1 MSRPTEPRH
10 PSLYTKR
17 VWIAA
22 LVAASTLL
30 LLTLLFLGR
39 EILLLIFAGLLMA
52 LLISLPTDWLLR
64 HTFLSRRW
72 SLVVVI
78 GGLIMLLGAFM
89 ANFATNALQQFHQM
103 SQVLPQ
109 SVSHLEQQLRGWPF
123 GDRLV
128 SHLEQNGSAGDVFS
142 SWLTRVETLLSSTFG
157 ALINTVVVIF
167 IGLYV
172 AIEPDTY
179 RNGLLSLVPPQRR
192 QGSRVLMKEV
202 RSKLSWWLIGQ
213 LVSMAVVGL
222 LTGIGLWL
230 LGIPLAL
237 SLGLLAALMEF
248 IPNFGPLLAA
258 GAALLVAFSQD
269 PQALWHVALLYTGI
283 QFVESYL
290 LTPWVQREAVA
301 IPPGL
306 LIAVQVALGLMAGIL
321 GLLVAAPLTALCMVL
336 IQRLYVEG
344 WLGEGTIP
352 SSPEVSSQAQ
362 ESE

>member
-1 MSRPTEPRH
+1 MAA
-10 PSLYTKR
+10 L
-17 VWIAA
+17 IAA
-22 LVAASTLL
+22 SVIIV
-30 LLTLLFLGR
+30 LTLLFLGC

-52 LLISLPTDWLLR
+52 LLISLPTDWLCR

-78 GGLIMLLGAFM
+78 GGLIALLAAFM
-89 ANFATNALQQFHQM
+89 MNFATNALQQFHQM

-109 SVSHLEQQLRGWPF
+109 SIDHLEQQMRHWPF

-128 SHLEQNGSAGDVFS
+128 SHLEQHGSASDLLR
-142 SWLTRVETLLSSTFG
+142 SWLTRVETVLSSTFG

-167 IGLYV
+167 IGLYI

-179 RNGLLSLVPPQRR
+179 RKGVLALIPPQRR

-202 RSKLSWWLIGQ
+202 RNKLSWWLIGQ
-213 LVSMAVVGL
+213 LVSMSVVGI

-269 PQALWHVALLYTGI
+269 PEALWHVAVLYTGI

-290 LTPWVQREAVA
+290 LTPWVQREAVE

-306 LIAVQVALGLMAGIL
+306 LIAVQLALGLLAGIL
-321 GLLVAAPLTALCMVL
+321 GLLVAAPLTALGMVL

-344 WLGEGTIP
+344 WLGEGAIP
-352 SSPEVSSQAQ
+352 SSPETASASAD
-362 ESE
+362 EEKGH